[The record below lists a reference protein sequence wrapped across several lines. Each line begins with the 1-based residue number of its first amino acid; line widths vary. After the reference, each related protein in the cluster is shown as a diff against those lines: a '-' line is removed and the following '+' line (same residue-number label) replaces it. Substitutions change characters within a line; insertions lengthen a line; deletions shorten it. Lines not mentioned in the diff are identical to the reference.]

1 MLQIQRIV
9 PLRVVC
15 CPERGVA
22 DSNGFYLSSEIL
34 VLMVQ
39 ETVGGLLANNLVA
52 EGVNLLQEMLV
63 GLLYYGSAAIDGRRC
78 AE

>member
-1 MLQIQRIV
+1 MLQIQRMV

-15 CPERGVA
+15 FPERGVA
-22 DSNGFYLSSEIL
+22 GSNGFHLSSEIL

-39 ETVGGLLANNLVA
+39 ETVGGLSANNIVA